1 MGLRAAARNCG
12 CQTFCAAVAQAC
24 HVDAAWQLVAE
35 KAGELLA
42 ARRK

>member
-1 MGLRAAARNCG
+1 MQQYMATWFQSSVLRA
-12 CQTFCAAVAQAC
+12 TQAC

-42 ARRK
+42 ARLR